1 MKNFLIALCLCLLL
15 LFPQLAEAQTSRN
28 PCYTTGTKSTQG
40 IDNCV
45 SVGIAT
51 PLPTYQG
58 GASFT
63 NITTSTDTVVKASA
77 GTLQGFTVN
86 TAGTSVVFYDN
97 IACSG
102 TKIGTF
108 TATTQAS
115 IKIDAAFTVGLCAT
129 TVGGDITVLW
139 R

>member
-1 MKNFLIALCLCLLL
+1 MKKLFLILG
-15 LFPQLAEAQTSRN
+15 LFLISSVANAASTRN
-28 PCYTTGTKSTQG
+28 PCYTTGNAVPSQFTNC
-40 IDNCV
+40 ID
-45 SVGIAT
+45 VGTAS

-63 NITTSTDTVVKASA
+63 NITTSTDTVIKASA

-86 TAGTSVVFYDN
+86 TAGTSVVFFN
-97 IACSG
+97 NTTCTGA
-102 TKIGTF
+102 KIGTF
-108 TATTQAS
+108 TTTAQIS